1 MPSANFSNKNI
12 IAQWYV
18 PAVRGTRLT
27 EKGEYLIKMGETI
40 LGD

>member
-27 EKGEYLIKMGETI
+27 EIKMGETI
-40 LGD
+40 LGDE